1 MAPPALRPGLLDIA
15 PYVGGETHAPGAE
28 RLIRLASNEGA
39 FGPSPKAVAAY
50 RAAADEMHRYPDG
63 GSRTLVEALAR
74 HHGVD
79 PKLIVCG
86 NGSDEILHLLALAYA
101 GPGDEVLYS
110 AHGFLV
116 YPIAARS
123 VGAVPVAVPER
134 ALTADVDALLAAVTP
149 RTRILYL
156 ANPNNPTGSYL
167 SESELRRL
175 HAGLPDSVL
184 LVIDAAYA
192 EFADAADY
200 SAGQEMATG
209 FANVVMTRTF
219 SKVYALGGLRLGWA
233 VCPPAIADALHRI
246 RGPFNINSAAQA
258 AGVAALDDTV
268 FVGAAVRHNHQA
280 RQWFADRLGALGLVV
295 HPSQANFVLV
305 SFAGWGDPESVR
317 QFLKARGILVR
328 QMSAYGLPACLR
340 ITIGRSDEL
349 SAVLD
354 ALTAYP
360 R

>member
-1 MAPPALRPGLLDIA
+1 MAPPAVRSGLLAIA
-15 PYVGGETHAPGAE
+15 PYVGGEAHASGVE

-39 FGPSPKAVAAY
+39 FGPSPRAVAAY
-50 RAAADEMHRYPDG
+50 HAAAGQIHRYPDG
-63 GSRTLVEALAR
+63 GSRELVEALAR
-74 HHGVD
+74 QHGVD
-79 PKLIVCG
+79 PKQIVCG

-123 VGAVPVAVPER
+123 VGALPVAVPER
-134 ALTADVDALLAAVTP
+134 DLTADVDGLLAALTP

-167 SESELRRL
+167 SELELRRL
-175 HAGLPDSVL
+175 HAGLPCSVL

-192 EFADAADY
+192 EFVGAADY
-200 SAGQEMATG
+200 ITGQELAATS
-209 FANVVMTRTF
+209 ANVVMTRTF
-219 SKVYALGGLRLGWA
+219 SKVYALGGLRLGWS
-233 VCPPAIADALHRI
+233 VCPLAVADALHRI

-258 AGVAALDDTV
+258 AGVAALEDSG
-268 FVGAAVRHNHQA
+268 FIAAATGHNRQA
-280 RQWFADRLGALGLVV
+280 RQWFSDQLRSLGLEAY
-295 HPSQANFVLV
+295 PSEANFVLV
-305 SFAGWGDPESVR
+305 SFAGWGDPEQVR

-328 QMSAYGLPACLR
+328 QMTAYGLPHCLR
-340 ITIGRSDEL
+340 ITIGQTEEL
-349 SAVLD
+349 SAVLN
-354 ALTAYP
+354 ALSAYP

>member
-1 MAPPALRPGLLDIA
+1 MAPPVLRSGILKIA
-15 PYVGGETHAPGAE
+15 PYVGGEAHAPGAG
-28 RLIRLASNEGA
+28 RLARLASNEGA

-50 RAAADEMHRYPDG
+50 QAAAAEIHRYPDG
-63 GSRTLVEALAR
+63 ASRVLVEALAER
-74 HHGVD
+74 HDVD
-79 PKLIVCG
+79 PRLIVCG

-123 VGAVPVAVPER
+123 VGAMPVAVAER
-134 ALTADVDALLAAVTP
+134 NLVADVDALLAEVTS

-167 SESELRRL
+167 PEAALMRL
-175 HAGLPDSVL
+175 HAGLPENVL

-192 EFADAADY
+192 EFVSADDY
-200 SAGQEMATG
+200 VTGQDLAVEAS
-209 FANVVMTRTF
+209 NVVMTRTF

-233 VCPPAIADALHRI
+233 VGPAAVIDGLHRI

-258 AGVAALDDTV
+258 AGVAALDDTA
-268 FVGAAVRHNHQA
+268 FIGAAVLHNHQA
-280 RQWFADRLGALGLVV
+280 RQWLAERLGALGLVV
-295 HPSQANFVLV
+295 YPSEGNFLLV
-305 SFAGWGDPESVR
+305 SFEGWADPEQVR
-317 QFLKARGILVR
+317 QYLKAQGILVR
-328 QMSAYGLPACLR
+328 QMTAYGLPQCLR
-340 ITIGRSDEL
+340 ITIGRTDEL
-349 SAVLD
+349 EWLVD
-354 ALTAYP
+354 ALSVYP